1 MVEVFVLMFDSM
13 QGREYESY
21 RGKPAIYPKSDGDRT
36 GGRIT
41 AEALHCRDIYF
52 WKLNNTGFGV
62 FQPFGI
68 NPVAKNARNVSNA
81 KSKCK
86 KLLNPCF

>member
-1 MVEVFVLMFDSM
+1 MC
-13 QGREYESY
+13 
-21 RGKPAIYPKSDGDRT
+21 PKSDGDCT

-41 AEALHCRDIYF
+41 AEAVYRRDIYF

-68 NPVAKNARNVSNA
+68 NPVGAECAERIKHEKQVQNIIKPVFLIGTFKIQTNGSD
-81 KSKCK
+81 
-86 KLLNPCF
+86 L